1 LIAVAV
7 LAAPAA
13 AREPPFATHAEY
25 LAHAGRISGDA
36 AYEHLGVMTGFH
48 KPRGGADG
56 LMAVVQDVEATRRWG
71 PSPAVTAELVE
82 RHLRSLVE
90 ARLVRLEA
98 R

>member
-1 LIAVAV
+1 
-7 LAAPAA
+7 
-13 AREPPFATHAEY
+13 
-25 LAHAGRISGDA
+25 
-36 AYEHLGVMTGFH
+36 MTGFH

-56 LMAVVQDVEATRRWG
+56 LMAVAQDVEATRRWG

-82 RHLRSLVE
+82 RHLRWLAE